1 MHVVE
6 YAIIALAALAIIL
19 VVISFFAKDELKPL
33 EEQIDH
39 LTVSLAQETY
49 QIKKRL
55 QVIEEELLIPER
67 QRSASPRLGGS
78 LPPADRRI
86 LFLHKQGFPLE
97 DIARETGLTVSEV
110 ERAVRRLRI

>member
-6 YAIIALAALAIIL
+6 YAIIALAVLAIIFL
-19 VVISFFAKDELKPL
+19 VISFFAKDELKPL

-67 QRSASPRLGGS
+67 QRFASLQRNGPLS
-78 LPPADRRI
+78 PTDRRI

-97 DIARETGLTVSEV
+97 DIARETGLTVAEV
-110 ERAVRRLRI
+110 ERAVRRLRR